1 MGRSVAHSSLM
12 YLNLCSEALRT
23 DSGEQTE
30 RKKNGKG
37 KERIWK
43 EKREDEGAAYWGI
56 GVYCE

>member
-1 MGRSVAHSSLM
+1 M

-23 DSGEQTE
+23 DNGEETE

-43 EKREDEGAAYWGI
+43 EKREDKGAAYWGI